1 MHREELID
9 RWGETGVPRENHLTH
24 PQAELGLSH
33 MWYILASVL
42 TIQKDTCQYGSSAY
56 IYMPV
61 WHQLRQILASVVS
74 VTLLTYK
81 CQCGNSID
89 I

>member
-1 MHREELID
+1 MHREEPID
-9 RWGETGVPRENHLTH
+9 RWGKTGVPRENHLTH

-33 MWYILASVL
+33 IFASVL

-56 IYMPV
+56 INMPV